1 MYLQRTG
8 RRNRE
13 LLVIVVLLN
22 VAALGCYGV
31 LFAQVK
37 AKNENT
43 SALLNKIDTETA
55 EANLLAST
63 KTLVADT
70 AALREQFRN
79 FSVSQEGVVPFIE
92 LLESVG
98 RTVGVSVA
106 IKSVDTAALPGS
118 TTMEMLRV
126 QVTGKGPWSGIVR
139 FFGLLEFLPFE
150 VTLEQAVVSN
160 SEGVT
165 WRLDATLTV
174 LKDT

>member
-1 MYLQRTG
+1 MYLQQTG

-13 LLVIVVLLN
+13 LLVVVLLLN
-22 VAALGCYGV
+22 VAALGGYGA

-37 AKNENT
+37 AKSENT
-43 SALLNKIDTETA
+43 SALLNKIDAETA

-70 AALREQFRN
+70 AALREQFRS
-79 FSVSQEGVVPFIE
+79 FSVSREGVVPFIE
-92 LLESVG
+92 LLESTG
-98 RTVGVSVA
+98 RAVGVSVA
-106 IKSVDTAALPGS
+106 ITSVDTAALPGS
-118 TTMEMLRV
+118 TAMEVLRV
-126 QVTGKGPWSGIVR
+126 QVAGKGSWSGIVR

-150 VTLEQAVVSN
+150 VTLEQAVVS
-160 SEGVT
+160 SPEGAT